1 MKLTVDAVV
10 FSYIEGELKVLLIKR
25 AFEPFK
31 GQLALAGGY
40 VQEDETTEQAVL
52 RKLKDETGVNLD
64 YLEQLYTFSDVERD
78 PRGRIITVAYYGL
91 IAPLKTEFTT
101 NKHASDIGWYDPYDI
116 SFYGC
121 GVAFDH
127 MKIINYALGR
137 LRNKIRYESIGF
149 DLLPQYFTMTELY
162 MLYTSILEQEI
173 DRRNFLKKFKKFNLL
188 KEAPFKNSTG
198 GKGRKAQ
205 LYEFD
210 EEKYLVLKRDGFN
223 FDI

>member
-10 FSYIEGELKVLLIKR
+10 FSYIDNELRVLLIRR

-52 RKLKDETGVNLD
+52 RKLKDETGVDLD

-78 PRGRIITVAYYGL
+78 PRGRTVTVAYYGL
-91 IAPLKTEFTT
+91 IAPIKTEFTT
-101 NKHASDIGWYDPYDI
+101 NKHASDIGWYDVNDIFSYDL
-116 SFYGC
+116 
-121 GVAFDH
+121 AFDH
-127 MKIINYALGR
+127 MKIIDYALER
-137 LRNKIRYESIGF
+137 LRNKVRYEPIGF
-149 DLLPQYFTMTELY
+149 DLLDRYFTMTELW
-162 MLYTSILEQEI
+162 MLYSAILDQEI
-173 DRRNFLKKFKKFNLL
+173 DRRNFVKKFKKFDLL

-198 GKGRKAQ
+198 TKGRKAQ

-210 EEKYLVLKRDGFN
+210 EEKYLLLKREGFN